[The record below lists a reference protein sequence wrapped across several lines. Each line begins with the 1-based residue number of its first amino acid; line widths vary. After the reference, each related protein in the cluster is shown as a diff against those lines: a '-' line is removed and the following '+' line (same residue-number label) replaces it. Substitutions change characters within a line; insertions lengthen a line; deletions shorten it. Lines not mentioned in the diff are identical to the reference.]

1 LILNRFTAAGALLM
15 TACSVGVQT
24 GPTRYESQA
33 IDLDKADRVRVE
45 LRMGAGELRIGSG
58 TEKLMQAYFT
68 YNVPSWKPVVNYA
81 PSSSTAELKVEQPSG
96 VHSGLNGRKY
106 EWDLRFNDQKPLDLA
121 VHFGAGQGQL
131 DLGRLNLRSVEVHM
145 GVGQMELDLR
155 GQPKASYSVDVHGG
169 IGQATVRL
177 PSGVGV
183 EAHAAGGIGHI
194 EMRGLT
200 SEGGSRWVNRELGHS
215 PITVR
220 VNVNGGIG
228 EIRLLSDT
236 E

>member
-1 LILNRFTAAGALLM
+1 MILNRLTIAGALLM
-15 TACSVGVQT
+15 SGCMLDVQT

-33 IDLDKADRVRVE
+33 IDMDKAERVRVE
-45 LRMGAGELRIGSG
+45 LHMGAGELKIGSG

-68 YNVPSWKPVVNYA
+68 YNVPSWKPVVNYS
-81 PSSSTAELKVEQPSG
+81 PSSGTAELKVEQPSG
-96 VHSGLNGRKY
+96 VQRGLNGRKY

-131 DLGRLNLRSVEVHM
+131 DVGRLNLRSVEVHM
-145 GVGQMELDLR
+145 GVGQMDLDLR
-155 GQPKASYSVDVHGG
+155 GQPKSSYSVEVHGG
-169 IGQATVRL
+169 IGQATVQL

-200 SEGGSRWVNRELGHS
+200 SEGGGRWVNRELGHS

-228 EIRLLSDT
+228 EIRLLGDT
-236 E
+236 D